1 MKKKLNIIFI
11 STLTLALTCF
21 AEAHSKPQDSQVLTL
36 DSCRAMALR
45 ANKQIGMA
53 RVKQQMAENVR
64 KAARTKYLPHIDLA
78 GGYMY
83 SSREISLLSD
93 AQKSAI
99 GSIGTTTAG
108 VMGQVS
114 SDFGTNLQKMAQAGM
129 ITPTTARDLGTI
141 AQNVGPAVS
150 QTIEAYGNELG
161 QRIVDAFSTN
171 THHLFTASA
180 ILVQPIF
187 MGGAIVAGNKIAD
200 IAEHVAETNIAA
212 KQSDVTYVV
221 DNAYWTVVSLRHK
234 QLLADDYLTLVKKL
248 NSDVHKMIKEGVA
261 TRADGLK
268 VDVAVNEAEM
278 TKTKVDNALSL
289 AKMFLCEQCGM
300 SLDSDITLA
309 DEMEE
314 DLGAEHDEKGDG
326 NYNYEGRHEL
336 LMLNDAIEIS
346 RQQTKIAKAAYLPQL
361 SLIGG
366 AFFTNP
372 SVYNGFERKF
382 KGAFNVGV
390 MMRVPVLDW
399 GDNAYKIKA
408 TKCATNLAQLTY
420 DEAHDMIELQ
430 VSQSRFKVD
439 EANKNLVSATKN
451 IQSAE
456 ENLRCA
462 NVGFREGVMSTTD
475 VMAAQ
480 TAWLN
485 ARTQKIDA
493 EIDVKL
499 SKIALDKAIGKYGK

>member
-1 MKKKLNIIFI
+1 MLNILLLNF
-11 STLTLALTCF
+11 LLFLATDVMAQGGL
-21 AEAHSKPQDSQVLTL
+21 LTL
-36 DSCRAMALR
+36 DSCRARALR

-64 KAARTKYLPHIDLA
+64 KSARTKYLPHVDLA

-83 SSREISLLSD
+83 SSHEISLLSD
-93 AQKSAI
+93 AQKSSI
-99 GSIGTTTAG
+99 GSIGSTAAEEVRLLPG
-108 VMGQVS
+108 DVS
-114 SDFGTNLQKMAQAGM
+114 TNMQGMA
-129 ITPTTARDLGTI
+129 
-141 AQNVGPAVS
+141 
-150 QTIEAYGNELG
+150 QTIEVYGNELG

-180 ILVQPIF
+180 VLVQPIF

-200 IAEHVAETNIAA
+200 IAERVAQTDIDA
-212 KQSDVTYVV
+212 KQSDVTYAV

-234 QLLADDYLTLVKKL
+234 LLLADDYLTLVQKL
-248 NSDVHKMIKEGVA
+248 DNDVNKMIKEGVA

-278 TKTKVDNALSL
+278 TKTKVENALSL

-309 DEMEE
+309 DETKE
-314 DLGAEHDEKGDG
+314 DLDIVHGD
-326 NYNYEGRHEL
+326 NANEDYSYEERHEL
-336 LMLNDAIEIS
+336 RMLNDAIEIS
-346 RQQTKIAKAAYLPQL
+346 RQQTKIARAAYMPQF
-361 SLIGG
+361 SLMGG

-390 MMRVPVLDW
+390 MMKVPVLDW

-420 DEAHDMIELQ
+420 DEVHDKIELQ
-430 VSQSRFKVD
+430 VSQSKFKVN
-439 EANKNLVSATKN
+439 EANKNLVAAKKN

-462 NVGFREGVMSTTD
+462 NVGFREGVMNTTD

-499 SKIALDKAIGKYGK
+499 SEIALDKAIGRYGK

>member
-1 MKKKLNIIFI
+1 MKKRII
-11 STLTLALTCF
+11 SYCLLLF
-21 AEAHSKPQDSQVLTL
+21 AVCTMAQGGEVLTL
-36 DSCRAMALR
+36 DSCRNRALS

-53 RVKQQMAENVR
+53 KMKHQMAVNVR

-99 GSIGTTTAG
+99 GGIGTTTAG
-108 VMGQVS
+108 VMGQMAGE
-114 SDFGTNLQKMAQAGM
+114 FGTNLQRMAQAGM
-129 ITPTTARDLGTI
+129 INPTTAKDLGTI
-141 AQNVGPAVS
+141 TQAMGPSVS
-150 QTIEAYGNELG
+150 QTLEAYGNELG
-161 QRIVDAFSTN
+161 QRIVDAFSAN

-180 ILVQPIF
+180 VMVQPIF

-200 IAEHVAETNIAA
+200 ISERVAETDIEA

-234 QLLADDYLTLVKKL
+234 QLLADDYLALVQKL
-248 NSDVHKMIKEGVA
+248 DDDVHKMIKEGVA

-289 AKMFLCEQCGM
+289 ARMFLCQQCAM
-300 SLDSDITLA
+300 DLDSDITLA
-309 DEMEE
+309 DEMKE
-314 DLGAEHDEKGDG
+314 DLDIVNGDG
-326 NYNYEGRHEL
+326 ENANEDYSYEGRHEL
-336 LMLNDAIEIS
+336 RMLNDAIEIS
-346 RQQTKIAKAAYLPQL
+346 RQQTKIARAAYLPQL

-399 GDNAYKIKA
+399 GDNAYKIRA

-420 DEAHDMIELQ
+420 NEAYEMIELQ
-430 VSQSRFKVD
+430 VSQSKFKVK
-439 EANKNLVSATKN
+439 EANKSLVAARKN

-462 NVGFREGVMSTTD
+462 NIGFKEGVMSTTD

-480 TAWLN
+480 TAWLK
-485 ARTQKIDA
+485 AKTQKIDA

-499 SKIALDKAIGKYGK
+499 REIALDKALGRYGK

>member
-1 MKKKLNIIFI
+1 MKKVLV
-11 STLTLALTCF
+11 LYGLLLLAVS
-21 AEAHSKPQDSQVLTL
+21 AVAQGEVLTL
-36 DSCRAMALR
+36 DSCRNRALR

-53 RVKQQMAENVR
+53 RAKHEMAVNVR
-64 KAARTKYLPHIDLA
+64 KSARTKFLPHIDLT

-99 GSIGTTTAG
+99 GGLGTRTAG
-108 VMGQVS
+108 VMGQLAG
-114 SDFGTNLQKMAQAGM
+114 DFGTGLQQMAQAGM

-141 AQNVGPAVS
+141 AQAMGPTVS
-150 QTIEAYGNELG
+150 QTLEAYGNELG

-180 ILVQPIF
+180 VLVQPIF
-187 MGGAIVAGNKIAD
+187 MGGAIVAGNRIAD
-200 IAEHVAETNIAA
+200 IAEHVAETDIEA
-212 KQSDVTYVV
+212 KESDVTYVV

-234 QLLADDYLTLVKKL
+234 QLLADDYLALVQKL
-248 NSDVHKMIKEGVA
+248 DDDVHKMIKEGVA

-278 TKTKVDNALSL
+278 TKTKVDNALAL
-289 AKMFLCEQCGM
+289 AKMYLCQQCGM
-300 SLDSDITLA
+300 NLDSDITLE
-309 DEMEE
+309 DETKTELDIVPEE
-314 DLGAEHDEKGDG
+314 DAGRD
-326 NYNYEGRHEL
+326 YSYEGRHEL
-336 LMLNDAIEIS
+336 SMLNDAIEIS
-346 RQQTKIAKAAYLPQL
+346 RQQTKIARAAYLPQL

-399 GDNAYKIKA
+399 GDNAYKIRA

-420 DEAHDMIELQ
+420 NEAHELIELQ
-430 VSQSRFKVD
+430 VSQSRFKVK
-439 EANKNLVSATKN
+439 EAGKNLTAAKKN
-451 IQSAE
+451 IQNAE

-475 VMAAQ
+475 VMSAQ
-480 TAWLN
+480 TAWLK

-493 EIDVKL
+493 EIDVKM
-499 SKIALDKAIGKYGK
+499 SEIALEKALGRYGK

>member
-1 MKKKLNIIFI
+1 
-11 STLTLALTCF
+11 
-21 AEAHSKPQDSQVLTL
+21 
-36 DSCRAMALR
+36 
-45 ANKQIGMA
+45 
-53 RVKQQMAENVR
+53 
-64 KAARTKYLPHIDLA
+64 
-78 GGYMY
+78 
-83 SSREISLLSD
+83 
-93 AQKSAI
+93 
-99 GSIGTTTAG
+99 
-108 VMGQVS
+108 
-114 SDFGTNLQKMAQAGM
+114 MAQAGM

-150 QTIEAYGNELG
+150 QSIEAYGNELG

-234 QLLADDYLTLVKKL
+234 QLLADDYLTLVQKL

-314 DLGAEHDEKGDG
+314 DLGAVHEKNENGD
-326 NYNYEGRHEL
+326 YSYEGRHEL

>member
-1 MKKKLNIIFI
+1 MKKKLVTYGLLF
-11 STLTLALTCF
+11 LAFCVT
-21 AEAHSKPQDSQVLTL
+21 AQGGEVLTL
-36 DSCRAMALR
+36 DSCRSRAMH

-53 RVKQQMAENVR
+53 KAKHEMSVNVR
-64 KAARTKYLPHIDLA
+64 KSARTKYLPHIDLA

-99 GSIGTTTAG
+99 GGIGTTTISRLDTKIG
-108 VMGQVS
+108 STIEV
-114 SDFGTNLQKMAQAGM
+114 MAQRGM
-129 ITPTTARDLGTI
+129 ISPQVASDLGTI
-141 AQNVGPAVS
+141 IRVVGSPMAQS
-150 QTIEAYGNELG
+150 IEAYGNELG

-180 ILVQPIF
+180 VLVQPIF

-200 IAEHVAETNIAA
+200 ISERVAETNIEA

-234 QLLADDYLTLVKKL
+234 QLLADKYLMLVQKL
-248 NSDVHKMIKEGVA
+248 DDDVHKMIKEGVA

-278 TKTKVDNALSL
+278 TKTKVDNALAL
-289 AKMFLCEQCGM
+289 AKMFLCQQCAM
-300 SLDSDITLA
+300 DLDSDITLA
-309 DEMEE
+309 DEMKE
-314 DLGAEHDEKGDG
+314 DLDIVPEENTNTD
-326 NYNYEGRHEL
+326 YNYEGRHEL
-336 LMLNDAIEIS
+336 RMLNDAIEIS
-346 RQQTKIAKAAYLPQL
+346 RQQTKIARAAYLPQL

-408 TKCATNLAQLTY
+408 SKCATNLAQLTY
-420 DEAHDMIELQ
+420 NEAHDMIELQ
-430 VSQSRFKVD
+430 VSQSKFKVK
-439 EANKNLVSATKN
+439 EANKNFVAAKKN

-462 NVGFREGVMSTTD
+462 NLGFREGVMGTTD

-480 TAWLN
+480 TAWLK
-485 ARTQKIDA
+485 AKTQKIDA

-499 SKIALDKAIGKYGK
+499 SEIALDKALGRYGK